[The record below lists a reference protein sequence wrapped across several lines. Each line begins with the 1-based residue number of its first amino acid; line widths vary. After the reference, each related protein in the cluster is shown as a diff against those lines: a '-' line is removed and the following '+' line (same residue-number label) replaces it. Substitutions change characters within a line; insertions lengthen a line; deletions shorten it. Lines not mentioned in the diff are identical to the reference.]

1 MYSNLFDVRSKS
13 SKLFNDKFKK
23 LFHGNDINLFFD
35 KFKVVKLFGNFKTS
49 NSLTNSFS
57 RLFDRLSIF
66 KFVKFPITSIKF
78 RWIIILVDKKVNI
91 KKNLLFCTSVIPL
104 YDKSSFSNFLVPITI
119 SYVKL

>member
-1 MYSNLFDVRSKS
+1 MYSNLFDVRSNS